1 MLRLEEG
8 DVRVDISCKRFGNA
22 VAAPPPPPPPPQP
35 AFLEGRQTDCVDVVP
50 LTRAVSVAVGESSR
64 GCFDARRNLSPSH
77 LLNTAEEG
85 SSAAGLAK
93 KVGV

>member
-22 VAAPPPPPPPPQP
+22 VAAPPPPPQP

-50 LTRAVSVAVGESSR
+50 LTRAVGVAVGESSR
-64 GCFDARRNLSPSH
+64 GCLDARRNLSPSH
-77 LLNTAEEG
+77 LLSTAEEG